1 MDVLIDKTNSQ
12 FSFMIVLRLQYKE
25 LKEAAAVVPPLDN
38 PLVELH
44 RLRKET
50 AELVER
56 HTTLSDSAVIVANRA
71 DAAEAG

>member
-1 MDVLIDKTNSQ
+1 MPVLP
-12 FSFMIVLRLQYKE
+12 LQYKA

-56 HTTLSDSAVIVANRA
+56 HTVLSDSAVVVANRA
-71 DAAEAG
+71 DAAEADLAETKAALSGTGA